1 MDEGEE
7 EGGVAGGGL
16 DGGEYGDDVMQRQS
30 GVAHP
35 QRLLPQ
41 LPTANV
47 GPPNVGVHQQTRI
60 IPR

>member
-1 MDEGEE
+1 MDEEE
-7 EGGVAGGGL
+7 EVAGGL
-16 DGGEYGDDVMQRQS
+16 DGGEYGDDAMQRQS
-30 GVAHP
+30 GVALP

>member
-1 MDEGEE
+1 MEE
-7 EGGVAGGGL
+7 EDEVAGGL
-16 DGGEYGDDVMQRQS
+16 DCGEYGASDDVMQRQS